1 MLTPPLEDDSPEPSR
16 ATGFRIP
23 VTLRNEVGQLLH
35 EIAGP
40 HMGEVRAFSFST
52 GTIPINTKL
61 SQVPNKLSMQVW
73 SERQAQDMELVL
85 SAKHVFFK
93 HVLTTSK
100 SKVHLNS
107 CIITLVHLLANQLSH
122 LGGTEGLGTKSTHH
136 FFWISGLCRFILVWM
151 AVIHSQNRW
160 TQTWRTFHMLVYS

>member
-23 VTLRNEVGQLLH
+23 VTLR
-35 EIAGP
+35 
-40 HMGEVRAFSFST
+40 
-52 GTIPINTKL
+52 KL

-151 AVIHSQNRW
+151 AVIHSQNR
-160 TQTWRTFHMLVYS
+160 